1 MKKHGH
7 RHQCGGSQRKVWV
20 VKGKWVKYI
29 VMEGDLT
36 LGGKHDVIYR
46 WYALELNIWN
56 LYNVIKQYHPYKS
69 N

>member
-36 LGGKHDVIYR
+36 LGGKHDVIHD
-46 WYALELNIWN
+46 IQMMCFK
-56 LYNVIKQYHPYKS
+56 IKHLKPI
-69 N
+69 